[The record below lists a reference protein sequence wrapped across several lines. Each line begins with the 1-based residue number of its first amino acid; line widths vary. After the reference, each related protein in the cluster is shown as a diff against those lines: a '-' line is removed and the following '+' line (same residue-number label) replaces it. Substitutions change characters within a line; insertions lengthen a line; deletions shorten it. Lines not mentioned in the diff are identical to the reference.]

1 MIGGGPTVGGGY
13 ECYKTCIQVVL
24 RISFKLEWQTT
35 IFKYTHYRGNK
46 DNTILFLYNT
56 MISICDFKLMC

>member
-1 MIGGGPTVGGGY
+1 MIGGRPTVVGGY

-35 IFKYTHYRGNK
+35 IFKYTHY
-46 DNTILFLYNT
+46 TVEETMLTQYFFCIILWSRSVT
-56 MISICDFKLMC
+56 SG